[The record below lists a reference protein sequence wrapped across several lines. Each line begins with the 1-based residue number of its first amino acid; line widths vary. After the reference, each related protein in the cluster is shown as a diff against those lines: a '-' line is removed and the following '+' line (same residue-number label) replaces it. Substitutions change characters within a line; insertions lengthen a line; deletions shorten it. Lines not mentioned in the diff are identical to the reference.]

1 MHRLSRK
8 FQLIPPSRYLRLCE
22 YIPRNQKG
30 RQAALPGLRT
40 AKMQTEWVAVRLS
53 RWCGLLE
60 VTSDSYSDASPIFSD
75 PDPFVVRFK
84 TKPLVMLGPEHSIPI
99 EDDKLWPR
107 LITKLAV
114 RFALPA

>member
-8 FQLIPPSRYLRLCE
+8 FQLIPTSRHLRLCE

-30 RQAALPGLRT
+30 RQAAPGLRT
-40 AKMQTEWVAVRLS
+40 AKMQTGVGGVRLS
-53 RWCGLLE
+53 RWCGLWR
-60 VTSDSYSDASPIFSD
+60 SHRSPIFSD
-75 PDPFVVRFK
+75 PDPFIVRFK
-84 TKPLVMLGPEHSIPI
+84 IKPLVMLGPEHSIPI

-114 RFALPA
+114 QFALPA